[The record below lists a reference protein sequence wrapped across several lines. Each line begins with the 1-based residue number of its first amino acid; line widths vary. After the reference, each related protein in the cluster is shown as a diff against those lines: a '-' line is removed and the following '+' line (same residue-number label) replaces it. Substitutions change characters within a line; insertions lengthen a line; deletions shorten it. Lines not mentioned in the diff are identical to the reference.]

1 MILLTSGCKVLP
13 TTSVKYLRSVDSTI
27 VEEWKKYVDKDE
39 SFDTDQRK
47 VRQLN
52 YEVWKEWIDEL

>member
-1 MILLTSGCKVLP
+1 VLP